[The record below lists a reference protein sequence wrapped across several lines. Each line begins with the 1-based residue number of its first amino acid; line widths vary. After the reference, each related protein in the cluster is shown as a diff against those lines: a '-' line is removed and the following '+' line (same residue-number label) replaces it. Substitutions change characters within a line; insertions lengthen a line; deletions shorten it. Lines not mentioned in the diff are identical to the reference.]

1 MNLGQAPSPF
11 FLGPGQEVVAEDRE
25 FAVGA
30 ADRDAGE
37 ALPVSTQWR
46 DKGPQCIRARVR
58 LQPVDGAGGVATY
71 RIEL

>member
-1 MNLGQAPSPF
+1 
-11 FLGPGQEVVAEDRE
+11 VR
-25 FAVGA
+25 A

-37 ALPVSTQWR
+37 ESPVSTQWR

-58 LQPVDGAGGVATY
+58 LQTVDGAGGLATY